1 MAISAISTTAF
12 LADAVIYIRDE
23 IRNVTDPIS
32 STRNAKERFVLTAY
46 PRRNVTYPIITVRS
60 RGFNSI
66 ERGGFQSSV
75 TINRLGIEIRV
86 WARNVKERDE
96 LAQSSL
102 DRLRSIQQT
111 ASTGSN
117 AVRLFDFTIAS
128 IIDVDDIGEQGIKS
142 KIIQV
147 EYMVILGE

>member
-1 MAISAISTTAF
+1 MAITTISTTNF
-12 LADAVIYIRDE
+12 LGDAVIYIRDDLK
-23 IRNVTDPIS
+23 NVTDPIS
-32 STRNAKERFVLTAY
+32 ATRNSNEKFVLTAY
-46 PRRNVTYPIITVRS
+46 PKRNVTFPIITVKS
-60 RGFNSI
+60 RGFTSI
-66 ERGGFQSSV
+66 ERVGFQSSV